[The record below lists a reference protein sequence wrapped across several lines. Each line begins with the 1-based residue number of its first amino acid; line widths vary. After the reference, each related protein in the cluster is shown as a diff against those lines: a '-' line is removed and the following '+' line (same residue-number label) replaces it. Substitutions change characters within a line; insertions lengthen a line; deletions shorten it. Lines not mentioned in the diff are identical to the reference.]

1 MPVSPRDFELYSR
14 ITGASMP
21 TDAVSRAR
29 MAPDVYDFTRN
40 FAKSPNILDKAGDMV
55 KGIGRTFQR
64 GIGAGIQ
71 ADLSGAKSPYTTT
84 SQGSKVR
91 EKKSGDGEPQ
101 PIGKTPDGQLLYSA
115 GDLKTP
121 HRPTSGNYGQ
131 GVTENQTNIGVE
143 DRKSTQNM
151 EIISGPSTVAEEIS
165 GSQSSNPDMTS
176 VDRDIKRE
184 VQAVA
189 GSVPLTTKEMLQGE
203 GSDNMFTRNLEKT
216 IAGDG
221 MKEIGEIEG
230 GKAKLAEFTKRTGLI
245 PGLVDPSLES
255 AVGQRDQFEER
266 IGYKGYLPSFD
277 DHTQMVGG
285 EDNSTSMS
293 QPFINEIEEI
303 KVDPTPQS
311 NSFVNPT
318 IKNADDFVSMIEEMK
333 GIEAS
338 PLRSD
343 IQVGGLQR
351 TAKDGSKELGKSV
364 GMSLMPGTLNGGDA
378 VAFSFMEDP
387 TKPDEVTTRTYSVTP
402 ETMQQLQSGE
412 GDVGSMSFG
421 QKMNKAIRGKEGFG
435 SIDKSRFAGDVFI
448 TPSL

>member
-14 ITGASMP
+14 MTGTSMP
-21 TDAVSRAR
+21 TDAISRAR
-29 MAPDVYDFTRN
+29 MAPEVYSFTRN
-40 FAKSPNILDKAGDMV
+40 FAKSPNILDKAGEMV

-84 SQGSKVR
+84 SQR
-91 EKKSGDGEPQ
+91 SGGKTTIIGNNEPQ
-101 PIGKTPDGQLLYSA
+101 PIGKTPDGQLLYDA
-115 GDLKTP
+115 GDLKDP
-121 HRPTSGNYGQ
+121 HRTTSGNYGQ
-131 GVTENQTNIGVE
+131 RVNENQTTESVMERKGVQ
-143 DRKSTQNM
+143 DM
-151 EIISGPSTVAEEIS
+151 EITSGPSTMSEEIS
-165 GSQSSNPDMTS
+165 GNQSSNPDMTS
-176 VDRDIKRE
+176 VDRDVKSR
-184 VQAVA
+184 VRAVA
-189 GSVPLTTKEMLQGE
+189 GSVPLTTKEMLQSG

-221 MKEIGEIEG
+221 MQEIGGEKG
-230 GKAKLAEFTKRTGLI
+230 GKEKLREFMASGAL
-245 PGLVDPSLES
+245 LSVDPDLEKAMS
-255 AVGQRDQFEER
+255 QSGAPEALEGF
-266 IGYKGYLPSFD
+266 KGLLSGRFG
-277 DHTQMVGG
+277 DHSQLEGG
-285 EDNSTSMS
+285 EDNTGARSQDFAKEVEDVKVNPSATST
-293 QPFINEIEEI
+293 F
-303 KVDPTPQS
+303 T
-311 NSFVNPT
+311 NPT
-318 IKNADDFVSMIEEMK
+318 IKNADDFVAMVEEMK

-364 GMSLMPGTLNGGDA
+364 GMSFMPGTLNGGDA

>member
-14 ITGASMP
+14 MTGTSMP
-21 TDAVSRAR
+21 TDAISRAR
-29 MAPDVYDFTRN
+29 WLLKCILSLKFRK
-40 FAKSPNILDKAGDMV
+40 KSKYLDKAGEMV

-84 SQGSKVR
+84 SQR
-91 EKKSGDGEPQ
+91 SGGKTTIIGNNEPQ
-101 PIGKTPDGQLLYSA
+101 PIGKTPDGQLLYDA
-115 GDLKTP
+115 GDLKDP
-121 HRPTSGNYGQ
+121 HRTTSGNYGQ
-131 GVTENQTNIGVE
+131 RVNENQTTESVMERKGVQ
-143 DRKSTQNM
+143 DM
-151 EIISGPSTVAEEIS
+151 EITSGPSTMSEEIS
-165 GSQSSNPDMTS
+165 GNQSSNPDMTS
-176 VDRDIKRE
+176 VDRDVKSR
-184 VQAVA
+184 VRAVA
-189 GSVPLTTKEMLQGE
+189 GSVPLTTKEMLQSG

-221 MKEIGEIEG
+221 MQEIGGEKG
-230 GKAKLAEFTKRTGLI
+230 GKEKLREFMASGAL
-245 PGLVDPSLES
+245 LSVDPDLEKAMS
-255 AVGQRDQFEER
+255 QSGAPEALEGF
-266 IGYKGYLPSFD
+266 KGLLSGRFG
-277 DHTQMVGG
+277 DHSQLEGG
-285 EDNSTSMS
+285 EDNTGARSQDFAKEVEDVKVNPSATST
-293 QPFINEIEEI
+293 F
-303 KVDPTPQS
+303 T
-311 NSFVNPT
+311 NPT
-318 IKNADDFVSMIEEMK
+318 IKNADDFVAMVEEMK

-364 GMSLMPGTLNGGDA
+364 GMSFMPGTLNGGDA